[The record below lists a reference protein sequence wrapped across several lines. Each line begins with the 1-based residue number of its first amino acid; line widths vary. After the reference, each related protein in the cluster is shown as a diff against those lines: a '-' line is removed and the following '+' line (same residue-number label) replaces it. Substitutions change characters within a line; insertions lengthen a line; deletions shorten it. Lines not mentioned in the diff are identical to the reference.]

1 MSIQERIDKLSSY
14 FKGIKLAESYRVIEV
29 NIKKDWTIP
38 LTQFESEEIQFS
50 QKESKQPS
58 IYYTMFYSET
68 KTFDELLDFVEE
80 KVINYNLEIE
90 EKERLLKAKVEELK
104 KVFESKSLD
113 ELNNLKFTTEEDS
126 LSLKNVSVGV
136 GGQGVLNNT
145 DKEKVS

>member
-68 KTFDELLDFVEE
+68 KTFDEILDFVEE

-126 LSLKNVSVGV
+126 LSLKNASVGV

>member
-1 MSIQERIDKLSSY
+1 MSIQQRIDKLSSY

-29 NIKKDWTIP
+29 NIKKGWAIP
-38 LTQFESEEIQFS
+38 LTQEESEEIEFS
-50 QKESKQPS
+50 QKESKEPS
-58 IYYTMFYSET
+58 IYYTMFFSKT

-80 KVINYNLEIE
+80 RVINHNLEIE
-90 EKERLLKAKVEELK
+90 EKERLLKSKVEELK
-104 KVFESKSLD
+104 KVFETKSLD

-126 LSLKNVSVGV
+126 LSLKNVSVGI

>member
-126 LSLKNVSVGV
+126 LSLKNASVGV